1 MLILDPGFC
10 TGWSQRDTGGSGQNH
25 RQEQLP
31 QEREHL
37 PQAKRGQRHL
47 AGLDAS
53 GIADRCPDPSRR
65 PIVRAGRR
73 SRRASRSRALRP
85 ALLQLRQ
92 SQALPRRWLSRA
104 TTRGSGQGLLLA
116 WRARAGE
123 LGGPGG
129 WPMRRR
135 ILYRLYRTRNGGFRR
150 SPPVDLG
157 GGGGSILA
165 AKDFPVEHSLPERID
180 GDAELGD
187 GTTVGTPTAW

>member
-47 AGLDAS
+47 AGLDAA
-53 GIADRCPDPSRR
+53 GIADSCPDPSRR

-116 WRARAGE
+116 WRARAGG

-135 ILYRLYRTRNGGFRR
+135 ILYRLYRTRNGGIQAVPASGSGRWWR
-150 SPPVDLG
+150 LHLG
-157 GGGGSILA
+157 SQR
-165 AKDFPVEHSLPERID
+165 FPCRALS
-180 GDAELGD
+180 A
-187 GTTVGTPTAW
+187 